1 MTSMPASRN
10 ARAITLA
17 PRSCP
22 SSPGLATSTRI
33 LRSAIAFHLT
43 THATGAH
50 RRCVSFIL
58 QSLCVQALPQI
69 PASHAAVW
77 LPALC
82 DFLHLFRGRQPDF
95 FLAAFFC
102 RRRFLRC
109 LCPPHI
115 EIVLVHRHANAEIAG
130 GQHVLALQREHRS
143 EERRVGK
150 ECR

>member
-1 MTSMPASRN
+1 MTSIPASRN

-50 RRCVSFIL
+50 RGCVSFIL

-82 DFLHLFRGRQPDF
+82 DFLHLLRGRQPDF
-95 FLAAFFC
+95 FLRPFFAGADFFAAFA
-102 RRRFLRC
+102 RRTSR
-109 LCPPHI
+109 
-115 EIVLVHRHANAEIAG
+115 
-130 GQHVLALQREHRS
+130 
-143 EERRVGK
+143 
-150 ECR
+150 